1 MGLKIADRSA
11 VDAFRVM
18 DVMRAAQS
26 AEQAGRAVCHLE
38 VGQPGTPAPLAAREA
53 VPFAPG
59 DLDRC
64 LARMEAENRIM
75 VDRIQQEVYLI

>member
-1 MGLKIADRSA
+1 MQGALAQYFVREN
-11 VDAFRVM
+11 VELCQVT
-18 DVMRAAQS
+18 VVAAEL
-26 AEQAGRAVCHLE
+26 AA
-38 VGQPGTPAPLAAREA
+38 LAAREA

-59 DLDRC
+59 DLNRC

>member
-1 MGLKIADRSA
+1 MQGALAQYFVRENVELCQVAVVAAEIAD
-11 VDAFRVM
+11 
-18 DVMRAAQS
+18 
-26 AEQAGRAVCHLE
+26 
-38 VGQPGTPAPLAAREA
+38 LAAREA

>member
-26 AEQAGRAVCHLE
+26 AEQAGRAVYHLE
-38 VGQPGTPAPLAAREA
+38 VGQPGTAAPRAAR
-53 VPFAPG
+53 V
-59 DLDRC
+59 RT
-64 LARMEAENRIM
+64 
-75 VDRIQQEVYLI
+75 